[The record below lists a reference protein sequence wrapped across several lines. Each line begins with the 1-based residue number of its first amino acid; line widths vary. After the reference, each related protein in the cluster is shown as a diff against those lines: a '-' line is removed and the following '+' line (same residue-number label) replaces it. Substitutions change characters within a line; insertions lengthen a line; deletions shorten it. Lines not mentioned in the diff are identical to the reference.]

1 MMLIVIR
8 ATAIAIVVIARTRST
23 VLAMIVFMIIM
34 AVIGVTSPT
43 LARAL
48 AEARGGTGP
57 DPQTGQA
64 ARAPEAKNST
74 QFLGWSRVHTHL
86 QEH

>member
-1 MMLIVIR
+1 M
-8 ATAIAIVVIARTRST
+8 AIAALNTHDADSHKSHSNCNSSDSKNEINSSS
-23 VLAMIVFMIIM
+23 LIVFMIIM

-74 QFLGWSRVHTHL
+74 QILGVV
-86 QEH
+86 Q